1 MLVSTPGRMS
11 TLRQMA
17 KTAQVAAAAPTPRSS
32 AKLTRWVRVRVRV
45 RVRVKIGVPVR
56 VTRTLTRTLSPEY

>member
-1 MLVSTPGRMS
+1 MS

-32 AKLTRWVRVRVRV
+32 AKLTRKGYRGGRVDM
-45 RVRVKIGVPVR
+45 
-56 VTRTLTRTLSPEY
+56 TTLGPFHPLCKN

>member
-1 MLVSTPGRMS
+1 M
-11 TLRQMA
+11 RQMA